1 MSTFYGTESCVI
13 DAKGRLN
20 VPARMRRGLTPDAH
34 DTFVLVRGFDGCV
47 SMYPLDEWRKYED
60 KLRGL
65 AVGDEEARMFMRT
78 LLETAH
84 ETVVDGQGR
93 ISITQALSGIA
104 GLDGEA
110 KLLGAFDHIEIWNAK
125 RYEERS
131 KGATGKF
138 EDMARKLLT

>member
-13 DAKGRLN
+13 DAKGRIN
-20 VPARMRRGLTPDAH
+20 VPARMRRGLQPEAH
-34 DTFVLVRGFDGCV
+34 DTFVMVRGFDGCV

-60 KLRGL
+60 KLRSFALGS
-65 AVGDEEARMFMRT
+65 EEGRQFVRT
-78 LLETAH
+78 LLESAH
-84 ETVVDGQGR
+84 ESAVDGQGR
-93 ISITQALSGIA
+93 VTLTPTLSEIA
-104 GLDGEA
+104 GVDKEA

-138 EDMARKLLT
+138 EEYARKLLT

>member
-13 DAKGRLN
+13 DAKGRIN
-20 VPARMRRGLTPDAH
+20 VPARMRRGLQPEAH
-34 DTFVLVRGFDGCV
+34 DTFVMVRGFDGCV

-60 KLRGL
+60 KLRSFALGS
-65 AVGDEEARMFMRT
+65 EEGRQFVRT
-78 LLETAH
+78 LLESAH
-84 ETVVDGQGR
+84 ESAVDGQGR
-93 ISITQALSGIA
+93 VTLTSTLSEIA
-104 GLDGEA
+104 GVDKEA

-138 EDMARKLLT
+138 EEYARKLLT